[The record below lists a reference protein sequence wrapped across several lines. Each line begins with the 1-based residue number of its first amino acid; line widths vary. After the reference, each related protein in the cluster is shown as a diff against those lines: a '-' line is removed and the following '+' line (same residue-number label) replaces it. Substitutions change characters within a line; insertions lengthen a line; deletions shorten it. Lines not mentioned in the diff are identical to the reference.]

1 MVGTLI
7 SVADTSNH
15 PINTSRHMHLDLV
28 ASEPCESE
36 NHENKDRSQLVWR
49 FSLESRLENPLLFF
63 VENINALQQQRT
75 TMQPRATQ

>member
-28 ASEPCESE
+28 ASESE
-36 NHENKDRSQLVWR
+36 NHEHKDRSQLVWR

-63 VENINALQQQRT
+63 VDNNNALQQQRT